1 MQNNQLDQILHLLA
15 GGLKTSEIATACGC
29 SDSYVSQLRQTHEEQ
44 ISAIKL
50 ANSEKQNAKAQ
61 KQEDDFRFDTLLERA
76 EQLALERIERNLPMA
91 NFGQSMAAF
100 RILNSARR
108 RNDVNV
114 VTTETVN
121 VTVNLTLPQNT
132 VPQYVTNQKNE
143 IIEVE
148 GKTMLSATMA
158 QLPALTKRQES
169 IALTKASER
178 LDNLRIP
185 IKTPRRSPLA
195 ISPDMI

>member
-1 MQNNQLDQILHLLA
+1 MQNTQLDQILHLLA
-15 GGLKTSEIATACGC
+15 SGLKTSEIATACGC
-29 SDSYVSQLRQTHEEQ
+29 SDSYVSQLKQTHEEQ
-44 ISAIKL
+44 LALIK
-50 ANSEKQNAKAQ
+50 AEKQNAKVQ

-100 RILNSARR
+100 RILNTARR

-114 VTTETVN
+114 VSNETVN